1 VIGQSLWTI
10 PPAAIARTGLIV
22 VPEIAPFPGL
32 DKVGPGDGIE
42 DILWGRLTLIIVPGG
57 ILAEVGAGRLA
68 CAGRESAGQNASLCR
83 IGVLAR
89 YFYVVIRNGSV
100 HKIPLELLPGRS
112 WFDDGG
118 GEVLSV
124 LHHQLYDT
132 VLITM
137 ECVRDIDEDGFIAY
151 AGKFHL
157 VAFQH
162 YDGKYPL
169 VAGISTLVTSL
180 DDNAHSGYAFEA
192 VCRHDDAI

>member
-1 VIGQSLWTI
+1 MLL
-10 PPAAIARTGLIV
+10 AATARTGLIV
-22 VPEIAPFPGL
+22 VPEITPFPGL
-32 DKVGPGDGIE
+32 DKVGPGDGVE
-42 DILWGRLTLIIVPGG
+42 DILWGRLTLIIIPGG

-68 CAGRESAGQNASLCR
+68 CAGWEGPGQNASLR
-83 IGVLAR
+83 RGGILPG
-89 YFYVVIRNGSV
+89 YFYIVIRHRGV

-112 WFDDGG
+112 RFDNGG
-118 GEVLSV
+118 GEVLGV

-137 ECVRDIDEDGFIAY
+137 ECIGDIDEDGFIAY
-151 AGKFHL
+151 AGKLYL

-162 YDGKYPL
+162 YDGEYAL

-180 DDNAHSGYAFEA
+180 DDNAHGGYAFEA